1 MPILDKIF
9 IVYVN
14 DQIYVTFESQIGAEE
29 FVKDRLA
36 RNLIQER
43 IYKVIEYKVD
53 LTQDASKIETQCHK
67 DELQEKCQIPTS
79 KVVPYELLPLIG
91 KIHKLEEMFDDQR
104 GQDCVVHNE
113 LDEKIKVLKYDFEQ
127 CQRYYG
133 KELGNINNTFTR
145 HEETFKLLH
154 EQIFHLNQLIAGL
167 KND

>member
-1 MPILDKIF
+1 MAILDKIF

-14 DQIYVTFESQIGAEE
+14 DQIYFTCESQIGAEE
-29 FVKDRLA
+29 FVKDRL
-36 RNLIQER
+36 
-43 IYKVIEYKVD
+43 
-53 LTQDASKIETQCHK
+53 SKEI
-67 DELQEKCQIPTS
+67 
-79 KVVPYELLPLIG
+79 PYELFPLIG

-133 KELGNINNTFTR
+133 KELGNINYTFEH

>member
-1 MPILDKIF
+1 MAILDKIF

-29 FVKDRLA
+29 FVKDRL
-36 RNLIQER
+36 
-43 IYKVIEYKVD
+43 
-53 LTQDASKIETQCHK
+53 SKEI
-67 DELQEKCQIPTS
+67 
-79 KVVPYELLPLIG
+79 PYELFPLIG

-113 LDEKIKVLKYDFEQ
+113 LDEAIKVLKYDFEQ

>member
-29 FVKDRLA
+29 FVKDRL
-36 RNLIQER
+36 
-43 IYKVIEYKVD
+43 
-53 LTQDASKIETQCHK
+53 SKEI
-67 DELQEKCQIPTS
+67 
-79 KVVPYELLPLIG
+79 PYELFPLIG

>member
-1 MPILDKIF
+1 MAILDKIF

-14 DQIYVTFESQIGAEE
+14 DQIYFTCESQIGAEE
-29 FVKDRLA
+29 FVKDRL
-36 RNLIQER
+36 
-43 IYKVIEYKVD
+43 
-53 LTQDASKIETQCHK
+53 SKEI
-67 DELQEKCQIPTS
+67 
-79 KVVPYELLPLIG
+79 PYELFPLIG